1 MQRRGYTL
9 IELMA
14 VLAIL
19 SVLAMG
25 VMPLAERAQQRER
38 EQDLR
43 RALWTLRDALDAYK
57 KAVDHGQI
65 ARTPGG
71 SGYPP
76 NLNVLVEGVADAQG
90 QTRYFLRRMPRDP
103 FAPQDQAPEATW
115 ALRSY
120 ASPPDAPQ
128 EGVDV
133 FDVYSRS
140 PLMGSNGVPLRAW

>member
-19 SVLAMG
+19 SVLALG
-25 VMPLAERAQQRER
+25 VMPLAERVQQRER

-57 KAVDHGQI
+57 KAVDHGHI

-103 FAPQDQAPEATW
+103 FAPQDHAPEATW

-120 ASPPDAPQ
+120 ASSPDAPQ
-128 EGVDV
+128 EGSDV

-140 PLMGSNGVPLRAW
+140 PLTGSNGVPLRAW